1 MGSLVNPRRV
11 SSKIELTQD
20 VIDRGASVAVG
31 GETIF
36 WRDGQH
42 LGADRAINV
51 PLEAK
56 VFNEKRLSK
65 YTISVDS

>member
-11 SSKIELTQD
+11 SSRIEPTQD

-65 YTISVDS
+65 YTISFDS

>member
-1 MGSLVNPRRV
+1 M
-11 SSKIELTQD
+11 IELTPG
-20 VIDRGASVAVG
+20 RHRSRRLGCG
-31 GETIF
+31 GRRTIF

-65 YTISVDS
+65 YTISFDS